1 MDAAGND
8 MTDDLRARLRRL
20 RIPAFAAPM
29 FLVSGPDLVVAACR
43 AGVVGSFPAPNART
57 TEILD
62 DWLTD
67 ITTRLAAD
75 DQTPAGVEQA
85 PWAINMVVHSTTKR
99 MPYDLEVVVKHRAPI
114 VITALGSPARVVDH
128 IHAYGGLVFA
138 DVNSVA
144 YARKAADAG
153 VDGLVLVC
161 SGAGG
166 HTGQLCNFAFVDEVR
181 RFWDGYIALGGGIS
195 TGRAIRA
202 TEIMGADF
210 AYIGTRFIAAEES
223 LADQAYRDML
233 VDCSAE
239 DLMVSKA
246 FTGANAS
253 MLVPSIRN
261 QGLDPAELV
270 DKKAKLNFTG
280 QDGMEVKPWK
290 GIWTAGQGVGSIDR
304 TSSVEDLVA
313 QLRREYDA
321 VR

>member
-8 MTDDLRARLRRL
+8 MTDDLRARLGRL

-114 VITALGSPARVVDH
+114 VITALGSPARVVGH

-223 LADQAYRDML
+223 LAEQAYRDML

>member
-1 MDAAGND
+1 MDAAGTER
-8 MTDDLRARLRRL
+8 TDAVRARLGSL

-43 AGVVGSFPAPNART
+43 AGVVGSFPVPNART

-62 DWLTD
+62 AWLAD
-67 ITTRLAAD
+67 ITTRLAE
-75 DQTPAGVEQA
+75 PAATGVEQA
-85 PWAINMVVHSTTKR
+85 PWAVNMVVHSTTKR
-99 MPYDLEVVVKHRAPI
+99 MPYDLEVVVKYQAPI
-114 VITALGSPARVVDH
+114 VITALGSPARVVDP

-138 DVNSVA
+138 DVNSVT

-202 TEIMGADF
+202 AEIMGADF
-210 AYIGTRFIAAEES
+210 AYIGTRFIATQESMAE
-223 LADQAYRDML
+223 QAYRDML
-233 VDCSAE
+233 AECSAE

-253 MLVPSIRN
+253 MLVPSIVN
-261 QGLDPAELV
+261 QGLDPVELL
-270 DKKAKLNFTG
+270 DKKAKMNFTG
-280 QDGMEVKPWK
+280 QEGMEVKPWK
-290 GIWTAGQGVGSIDR
+290 GIWTAGQGVGSITG
-304 TSSVEDLVA
+304 TSSVEELVA
-313 QLRREYDA
+313 ALKQEYDA

>member
-1 MDAAGND
+1 
-8 MTDDLRARLRRL
+8 MTDTLRARLGRL

-43 AGVVGSFPAPNART
+43 SGVVGSFPAPNART

-62 DWLTD
+62 AWLGE
-67 ITTRLAAD
+67 ITSRLEEPSA
-75 DQTPAGVEQA
+75 TGVDQA
-85 PWAINMVVHSTTKR
+85 PWAVNMVVHSTTQR
-99 MPYDLEVVVKHRAPI
+99 MPYDLEVVVKYKAPI
-114 VITALGSPARVVDH
+114 VITALGSPARVVDE

-138 DVNSVA
+138 DVNSVG
-144 YARKAADAG
+144 YARKAVDAG

-202 TEIMGADF
+202 AEVMGADF
-210 AYIGTRFIAAEES
+210 AYIGTRFIATEES
-223 LADQAYRDML
+223 MAEQAYRDML
-233 VDCSAE
+233 ADCTAE

-253 MLVPSIRN
+253 MLVPSIVN
-261 QGLDPAELV
+261 QGLDPVELA
-270 DKKAKLNFTG
+270 DKKAKMNFTG
-280 QDGMEVKPWK
+280 QEGMEVKPWK
-290 GIWTAGQGVGSIDR
+290 GIWTAGQGVGSIDG
-304 TSSVEDLVA
+304 TSTVEDLVA
-313 QLRREYDA
+313 TLKREYDA
-321 VR
+321 AR

>member
-1 MDAAGND
+1 
-8 MTDDLRARLRRL
+8 MTDDLRARLGRL

-62 DWLTD
+62 AWLGE
-67 ITTRLAAD
+67 ITTRLAEPSESA
-75 DQTPAGVEQA
+75 VEQA
-85 PWAINMVVHSTTKR
+85 PWAVNMVVHSTTTR
-99 MPYDLEVVVKHRAPI
+99 MEHDLEVVVKYRAPI

-138 DVNSVA
+138 DVNSVG
-144 YARKAADAG
+144 YAKKAVDAG

-202 TEIMGADF
+202 TEVMGADF
-210 AYIGTRFIAAEES
+210 AYIGTRFIATRESMAE
-223 LADQAYRDML
+223 QAYRDML
-233 VDCSAE
+233 ADCSAE

-253 MLVPSIRN
+253 MLVPSIVN
-261 QGLDPAELV
+261 QGLDPADLV
-270 DKKAKLNFTG
+270 DKKAKMNFTG
-280 QDGMEVKPWK
+280 QEGMEVKPWK
-290 GIWTAGQGVGSIDR
+290 GIWTAGQGVGSI
-304 TSSVEDLVA
+304 TGTTSVEDLVA
-313 QLRREYDA
+313 VLQREYDA
-321 VR
+321 AR

>member
-1 MDAAGND
+1 
-8 MTDDLRARLRRL
+8 MTDALRARLGRL

-62 DWLTD
+62 EWLSD
-67 ITTRLAAD
+67 ITSRLAASD
-75 DQTPAGVEQA
+75 PVVGGVEQA
-85 PWAINMVVHSTTKR
+85 PWAVNMVVHSTTAR
-99 MPYDLEVVVKHRAPI
+99 MPYDLEVVVKYRAPI
-114 VITALGSPARVVDH
+114 VITALGSPSRVVDD

-138 DVNSVA
+138 DVNSVS
-144 YARKAADAG
+144 YARKAVDAG

-202 TEIMGADF
+202 TQVMGADF

-223 LADQAYRDML
+223 MADQAYRDML
-233 VDCSAE
+233 AECSAE

-270 DKKAKLNFTG
+270 DKKAKMNFTG
-280 QDGMEVKPWK
+280 QEGMEVKPWK

-313 QLRREYDA
+313 QLQREYDA